1 MIEYL
6 MSMPVTAPMLAA
18 TPSLGAVYIICL
30 IVGGGLLIVSTVF
43 GGDADADISTDVGAD
58 IDVDVDA
65 DVDMDIAGDVTADAG
80 AAHAHHAPS
89 VLSLTNWF
97 SVSFLIYFAA
107 MFGLVGTTLTYLS
120 DTSSGAVLIWAVAG
134 GLVVGQGVHQ
144 LLRYLRRSSGDS
156 QITRQDFVNQTGR
169 VTVAIAPGRTG
180 EVAVRIRGGERFV
193 AAVARRSDESFK
205 SGDPIGVVGFSG
217 GKAEVVSR
225 QEFEFVNQS

>member
-1 MIEYL
+1 
-6 MSMPVTAPMLAA
+6 MLAA
-18 TPSLGAVYIICL
+18 MPSLSAVYIVCL
-30 IVGGGLLIVSTVF
+30 IVGGGLLIVSTLF
-43 GGDADADISTDVGAD
+43 GGDADADIGADVGAD

-65 DVDMDIAGDVTADAG
+65 DVDMDVSGDATTDAG
-80 AAHAHHAPS
+80 AAHAPS

-120 DTSSGAVLIWAVAG
+120 DASSGAVLIWAVAG
-134 GLVVGQGVHQ
+134 GLIVGQGVHQ

-180 EVAVRIRGGERFV
+180 EVAVHIRGGERFV
-193 AAVARRSDESFK
+193 AAVARRSDESFNA
-205 SGDPIGVVGFSG
+205 GDPIGVVGFSG

-225 QEFEFVNQS
+225 KEFEFVNEA